1 MDNNL
6 PIRIIGLTA
15 DGLEFIGV
23 VVVAIGFIY
32 AGSRALVQYKRKE
45 PNAYDHLKVSI
56 GRALQLGLEFLIA
69 ADIISTITVEPTR
82 EKIVSLALLIVVRT
96 FLSWSIAVEIE
107 GCWPWQVAE
116 KGRMGQKQND

>member
-6 PIRIIGLTA
+6 PMQIVEFTA
-15 DGLEFIGV
+15 QGLEFVGV
-23 VVVAIGFIY
+23 VVIGIGFIY
-32 AGSRALVQYKRKE
+32 AGFRALVHYRQKR
-45 PNAYDHLKVSI
+45 PNPHDHLKVSI

-69 ADIISTITVEPTR
+69 ADIISTVTVEPTR

-107 GCWPWQVAE
+107 GCWPWQVAD
-116 KGRMGQKQND
+116 KRKD